1 MAQFTDT
8 PIISDRF
15 ANAVLLALHWH
26 KKQIRKNG
34 TPYMSHLMQV
44 AGLVLEHNGTEDEA
58 IAAILHDSV
67 EDLSIN
73 PEDIRERYGEK
84 VFKIVMALT
93 EDKSLSKSER
103 KSAYVDRIA
112 KADYSIALVSCADK
126 LHNLR
131 CYRSQPELVDEQ
143 VELFY
148 SLLIPIYNDKL
159 RRTKS
164 YPMVQEMDEIYCR
177 EILLIVHNK

>member
-67 EDLSIN
+67 EDLSI
-73 PEDIRERYGEK
+73 
-84 VFKIVMALT
+84 
-93 EDKSLSKSER
+93 KS
-103 KSAYVDRIA
+103 
-112 KADYSIALVSCADK
+112 
-126 LHNLR
+126 
-131 CYRSQPELVDEQ
+131 
-143 VELFY
+143 
-148 SLLIPIYNDKL
+148 
-159 RRTKS
+159 
-164 YPMVQEMDEIYCR
+164 
-177 EILLIVHNK
+177 

>member
-84 VFKIVMALT
+84 VFKIVTALT
-93 EDKSLSKSER
+93 EDKSLSKSKR
-103 KSAYVDRIA
+103 KTDYVERIA
-112 KADYSIALVSCADK
+112 KADYSIVLVSCADK

-131 CYRSQPELVDEQ
+131 CYRNQPELFDKE
-143 VELFY
+143 VENFY
-148 SLLIPIYNDKL
+148 YLLISIYDDKL
-159 RRTKS
+159 KGTNG
-164 YPMVQEMDEIYCR
+164 YPMVRDMDDVYYSIEDF
-177 EILLIVHNK
+177 E